1 MKIRR
6 LHFNDF
12 GIFRN
17 QTLDKISGSL
27 VVIAGP
33 NRAGKTT
40 FMTALRYLGFGFPR
54 KTNGLPH
61 FVNQYEVDADVE
73 GDAKKLFNIR
83 LQGYGKPVLSPIN
96 HSEHLVPAQLY
107 NEVDGFSYRQLFTIS
122 LDELKQVPAGIDN
135 KEIQRLQVIMLG
147 GGWGDALRLENIRR
161 QLGKEATDIGGKNG
175 KIDVKLFKPH
185 WQSLVNALEEKDEA
199 NGQMDDYY
207 SKYDELN
214 KLTRQTIPGYK
225 KELSS
230 LKLKQ
235 YQLNLLK
242 EHMDRFD
249 QMTALGKE
257 LSAADDGQITSS
269 QPTVNK
275 SYVERLQLDWEKI
288 SRDHKTLMD
297 QFTAKAGARE
307 EKKLQAMLIKAGQDL
322 EAAAKK
328 ISGWQV
334 SLGTLREE
342 RENYLN
348 LSNGLR
354 QALAELNTVW
364 ENKFD
369 ILDSMGVDDISEGI
383 LKEHL
388 ETYQHLLMEQRQ
400 INIDLSQLENQ
411 RQLKEKELQEMP
423 QPSKG
428 FDKRL
433 WLILLGSAAAS
444 IALGFFNGL
453 VAISIGFMGGI
464 GAILYFMQ
472 KNAGD
477 ADAKLTVRAIMR
489 ELKECQEQVES
500 LKIRSASL
508 EREIESQKSYLES
521 VRADMLQLPEG
532 TPYKSLMDIYYR
544 LKDAKRR
551 YRQLLDLELRINNQ
565 ENQLRSELF
574 SAADGVRDL
583 IQEEFNQ
590 EDVLEQAEDIF
601 AMIEQ
606 LVDLLKLARQLDSV
620 GEQMKQFQS
629 EIEKIQDANK
639 GILADN
645 EGHQLT
651 VLQQLNYLQVQL
663 EKYSILKAKQD
674 KYGEYYYGLQVALDT
689 AQSREVLKAFN
700 SDRHDDPWVISA
712 FGSLRER
719 FSSSV
724 EVDMQLNDL
733 NQRVRE
739 LEEKLAQMGKEQLTL
754 DNDLSKLQSDIKLR
768 QALNKIHEVKRTLEP
783 LAEEYAVKRLA
794 ELMTNKL
801 QQSLIKSTE
810 SSLLSSAGDLLKRM
824 TKGVYQQISTPE
836 DISTADFRLKNSQ
849 GGKGQEIEALSR
861 ATKEQ
866 LFLSIRMSRIREIEP
881 ALPVIFDDTF
891 VNFDPAHITETITLI
906 NELAKTNQVFLLTCH
921 PELIQMLE
929 QQKNETPIQ
938 FWGLENGKF
947 YGPYQ
952 EGTKAS
958 SVLA

>member
-1 MKIRR
+1 
-6 LHFNDF
+6 
-12 GIFRN
+12 
-17 QTLDKISGSL
+17 
-27 VVIAGP
+27 
-33 NRAGKTT
+33 
-40 FMTALRYLGFGFPR
+40 
-54 KTNGLPH
+54 
-61 FVNQYEVDADVE
+61 
-73 GDAKKLFNIR
+73 
-83 LQGYGKPVLSPIN
+83 
-96 HSEHLVPAQLY
+96 
-107 NEVDGFSYRQLFTIS
+107 
-122 LDELKQVPAGIDN
+122 
-135 KEIQRLQVIMLG
+135 
-147 GGWGDALRLENIRR
+147 
-161 QLGKEATDIGGKNG
+161 
-175 KIDVKLFKPH
+175 
-185 WQSLVNALEEKDEA
+185 
-199 NGQMDDYY
+199 
-207 SKYDELN
+207 
-214 KLTRQTIPGYK
+214 
-225 KELSS
+225 
-230 LKLKQ
+230 
-235 YQLNLLK
+235 
-242 EHMDRFD
+242 
-249 QMTALGKE
+249 
-257 LSAADDGQITSS
+257 
-269 QPTVNK
+269 
-275 SYVERLQLDWEKI
+275 
-288 SRDHKTLMD
+288 
-297 QFTAKAGARE
+297 
-307 EKKLQAMLIKAGQDL
+307 
-322 EAAAKK
+322 
-328 ISGWQV
+328 
-334 SLGTLREE
+334 
-342 RENYLN
+342 
-348 LSNGLR
+348 
-354 QALAELNTVW
+354 
-364 ENKFD
+364 
-369 ILDSMGVDDISEGI
+369 
-383 LKEHL
+383 
-388 ETYQHLLMEQRQ
+388 
-400 INIDLSQLENQ
+400 
-411 RQLKEKELQEMP
+411 
-423 QPSKG
+423 
-428 FDKRL
+428 
-433 WLILLGSAAAS
+433 
-444 IALGFFNGL
+444 
-453 VAISIGFMGGI
+453 
-464 GAILYFMQ
+464 
-472 KNAGD
+472 
-477 ADAKLTVRAIMR
+477 
-489 ELKECQEQVES
+489 
-500 LKIRSASL
+500 
-508 EREIESQKSYLES
+508 
-521 VRADMLQLPEG
+521 
-532 TPYKSLMDIYYR
+532 
-544 LKDAKRR
+544 
-551 YRQLLDLELRINNQ
+551 
-565 ENQLRSELF
+565 
-574 SAADGVRDL
+574 
-583 IQEEFNQ
+583 
-590 EDVLEQAEDIF
+590 
-601 AMIEQ
+601 
-606 LVDLLKLARQLDSV
+606 
-620 GEQMKQFQS
+620 MKQFQS
-629 EIEKIQDANK
+629 EIENIQDANK

-768 QALNKIHEVKRTLEP
+768 QALNKIHEVKRSLEP

-836 DISTADFRLKNSQ
+836 DISTVDFRLKNSQ

>member
-17 QTLDKISGSL
+17 QTLDGISGSL

-73 GDAKKLFNIR
+73 ADEKKLFNIR
-83 LQGYGKPVLSPIN
+83 LQGYGKPVLSPIK

-107 NEVDGFSYRQLFTIS
+107 NEMDGFTYRQLFTIS
-122 LDELKQVPAGIDN
+122 LDELKQVPSGINN
-135 KEIQRLQVIMLG
+135 KEMQRLQVIMLG
-147 GGWGDALRLENIRR
+147 GGWGDALRLEGIRR

-185 WQSLVNALEEKDEA
+185 WQRLVNALEEKNEA
-199 NGQMDDYY
+199 DRQMDDYY
-207 SKYDELN
+207 SKFEKLN
-214 KLTRQTIPGYK
+214 ILTKQTIPESQE
-225 KELSS
+225 ELEV
-230 LKLKQ
+230 LKLNQ
-235 YQLNLLK
+235 YQLSLLR

-249 QMTALGKE
+249 QMTALCKE
-257 LSAADDGQITSS
+257 LLAADDGQITSCH
-269 QPTVNK
+269 PTVNK
-275 SYVERLQLDWEKI
+275 SYVEKLQVDWEKI
-288 SRDHKTLMD
+288 SREYRNLMD
-297 QFTAKAGARE
+297 QFITKAGTQE
-307 EKKLQAMLIKAGQDL
+307 VKKLQALLIKAGQDL

-334 SLGTLREE
+334 SLANLKDE
-342 RENYLN
+342 RENYLD

-354 QALAELNTVW
+354 QSLVELNTVW

-369 ILDSMGVDDISEGI
+369 ILDGMRVDDISEGI

-388 ETYQHLLMEQRQ
+388 ETYQQLLMEQKQ
-400 INIDLSQLENQ
+400 IKIDFSQLES
-411 RQLKEKELQEMP
+411 RQKIKEKELKEMP
-423 QPSKG
+423 QSNKG
-428 FDKRL
+428 LDKKI
-433 WLILLGSAAAS
+433 WMILIGSAAAS
-444 IALGFFNGL
+444 MVAGFFNTFT
-453 VAISIGFMGGI
+453 AISIISVGI
-464 GAILYFMQ
+464 MGAILYFMQ
-472 KNAGD
+472 KNAVS
-477 ADAKLTVRAIMR
+477 ADTKLTVRAITR
-489 ELKECQEQVES
+489 ELKECQEQIES
-500 LKIRSASL
+500 LKIRSANL
-508 EREIESQKSYLES
+508 KREVESQESYLES
-521 VRADMLQLPEG
+521 VRADMHLPED
-532 TPYKSLMDIYYR
+532 TLYKSLMDIYYR
-544 LKDAKRR
+544 IKDAKRR

-565 ENQLRSELF
+565 ENQLRLELF

-606 LVDLLKLARQLDSV
+606 LVNLLKLARQLDSV

-629 EIEKIQDANK
+629 EIENIQDANK
-639 GILADN
+639 GILSDN

-700 SDRHDDPWVISA
+700 SDKYDDPWVISA
-712 FGSLRER
+712 FGFLRER

-724 EVDMQLNDL
+724 EVDMKLNDL
-733 NQRVRE
+733 NQMVRE
-739 LEEKLAQMGKEQLTL
+739 LEEKLEQLGKEQLTL
-754 DNDLSKLQSDIKLR
+754 ENELSNLQSDTKLI
-768 QALNKIHEVKRTLEP
+768 QALNKIHEVKRCLEP

-801 QQSLIKSTE
+801 QQDLISNTE
-810 SSLLSSAGDLLKRM
+810 SSLLSSAGNLLKRM

-836 DISTADFRLKNSQ
+836 DISTVDFRLKNNQ
-849 GGKGQEIEALSR
+849 GGKGQEIEVLSR

-866 LFLSIRMSRIREIEP
+866 LFLSIRMSRIKEIKP
-881 ALPVIFDDTF
+881 ALPVIFDDSF

-906 NELAKTNQVFLLTCH
+906 NELTKTNQVFLLTCH

-929 QQKNETPIQ
+929 QQNNEIPIQ

-952 EGTKAS
+952 EGIKAS
-958 SVLA
+958 TVLV